1 MDEHRFTLF
10 PCEGMIILVADDHE
24 VVRRGLVA
32 ILASRAGVTIHEAG
46 NGQEAVQKAL
56 DLKPDFVIL
65 DVTMPH
71 LDGLGASRQIHA
83 GLPGIPIL
91 ILSIH
96 EGREIA
102 RAAKDAG
109 ARGFVTK
116 RDAGSVL
123 LQAVDALLQGKT
135 FYSYGAGQR

>member
-1 MDEHRFTLF
+1 MVF
-10 PCEGMIILVADDHE
+10 LVADDHE
-24 VVRRGLVA
+24 LVRKGLVA
-32 ILASRAGVTIHEAG
+32 ILAARADITIHEAG

-56 DLKPDFVIL
+56 DLRPDFVIL

-71 LDGLGASRQIHA
+71 LDGLAASRQIHA
-83 GLPGIPIL
+83 ALPGVPIL

-102 RAAKDAG
+102 RAAKDSG
-109 ARGFVTK
+109 AKGFVTK

-135 FYSYGAGQR
+135 FYSYGQE